1 MFQALGLVLDR
12 VSSGWEVHAPGRHG
26 IIYPTFKD
34 AIEAVAELA
43 GARPGDVTV
52 RRDGSV
58 LVQRPDDDEPQEQ
71 RA

>member
-1 MFQALGLVLDR
+1 MFQSLGLVLDR
-12 VSSGWEVHAPGRHG
+12 VSSGWEVHAPGKHG
-26 IIYPTFKD
+26 IIYATFKE

-58 LVQRPDDDEPQEQ
+58 LVQRRDRDQETEHQ
-71 RA
+71 A